1 VGEAAQEPATTPAS
15 PRRRLLRFTALLAGA
30 TLLAG
35 LLQTVQAT
43 GSRAQNAT
51 GSRTA
56 TVTLN
61 DLEPRLPAT
70 GDTVTVSGT
79 VTNNGKSAI
88 TDAHIGLRLGYGG
101 PIATRSAMKA
111 VSARSGY
118 DPDVDGEEIA
128 GHTVKVPAVPAG
140 VSAAFSLKVPVSALG
155 LGATGVY
162 VLGVTL
168 DGQTSAERW
177 QHVLGIR
184 RTFLPWYDASQSP
197 RPAETRIGY
206 LWPLT
211 DKPHMAARGDTDSQ
225 QSPIFLDDDLTA
237 ELKPGGRLWTM
248 VDLAQSL
255 QVTWIVDPDLLASVD
270 AMAKSY
276 RVAGPGG
283 DVTRTTPG
291 TGTEYAR
298 QWLNALRK
306 AVSGDQVIALPFG
319 DTDLASLAHHGRGV
333 AGTVTH
339 LRTAESLGLT
349 TVDTVLGATT
359 VKTLQGGRVTTDV
372 AWPVDG
378 ATDSSIVSVARSG
391 GARDIIARSD
401 NFPDNT
407 LPYTPSAARSL
418 GGGTT
423 AVVADAALSTA
434 FSADMGGAQN
444 ANLAV
449 QDFVAQ
455 TLLITMQAP
464 ARQRTL
470 LVAPQRMPDVAQA
483 TAMAKA
489 ITLTDSSPWA
499 ATVPFGTAA
508 GTRPDA
514 RAGHKVASSAAYPAA
529 LRRQEQT
536 AGDFQQLQTTQR
548 GLNDF
553 VVILT
558 RQDRVTVPFGNA
570 VLRSM
575 STQWRGQR
583 REAADFRDSI
593 GGYLTDLI
601 NAVHIIDKTTSLTL
615 SGRSGTIPVTVKNDL
630 GQPITGLVLRLTSDQ
645 TIRLE
650 IHSPEQPISIEGGHT
665 RTLKFRT
672 TAGANGPAH
681 LTAGLYT
688 QKGVLYGQSVR
699 FDVNI
704 TKVTDLVMLI
714 IAAGLL
720 LLVLAGVRIYRQRKR
735 QAAAESGGGDPGTGV
750 PRDAA
755 KGGHEGDDGTS
766 QGTAPGHPGDRAAD
780 TGPESPEPSPAGEKV
795 DG

>member
-1 VGEAAQEPATTPAS
+1 MGEAAQAPATLPAA
-15 PRRRLLRFTALLAGA
+15 PRRRLPRFTALLAGA

-35 LLQTVQAT
+35 LLQAVQAT
-43 GSRAQNAT
+43 GSQAQSAT

-56 TVTLN
+56 SVTLTG
-61 DLEPRLPAT
+61 LEPRLPGK
-70 GDTVTVSGT
+70 GDTITVSGT
-79 VTNNGKSAI
+79 VTNNSRSAI
-88 TDAHIGLRLGYGG
+88 TDSHIGVRIGSGG
-101 PIATRSAMKA
+101 PLTTRSAMKA
-111 VSARSGY
+111 ASTRTGY
-118 DPDVDGEEIA
+118 SQAFDGQEID
-128 GHTVKVPAVPAG
+128 GHTSKLATVPAG
-140 VSAAFSLKVPVSALG
+140 ASAAFTLRVPVSAFG
-155 LGATGVY
+155 LGQTGVY
-162 VLGVTL
+162 QLGVTL

-177 QHVLGIR
+177 QHVLGIK
-184 RTFLPWYDASQSP
+184 RTFLPWYDTTQTPQPSQ
-197 RPAETRIGY
+197 TRISY

-211 DKPHMAARGDTDSQ
+211 DRPHMAARGDTDSQ
-225 QSPIFLDDDLTA
+225 QSPIFLDDGLAA

-248 VDLAQSL
+248 VSVAQKL
-255 QVTWIVDPDLLASVD
+255 QVTWVIDPDLLASVD

-291 TGTEYAR
+291 TGTMYAN
-298 QWLNALRK
+298 QWLNALKR
-306 AVSGDQVIALPFG
+306 ALSGDQVVALPFG
-319 DTDLASLAHHGRGV
+319 DTDIASVAHQGRNV
-333 AGTVTH
+333 PGTVGH
-339 LRTAESLGLT
+339 LKTAESLGVM

-359 VKTLQGGRVTTDV
+359 VKTLQGGKVTSDV

-378 ATDSSIVSVARSG
+378 ATDASIVSVARSG
-391 GARDIIARSD
+391 GAKDIIARSD
-401 NFPDNT
+401 NFPDNS

-418 GGGTT
+418 GGGTR

-434 FSADMGGAQN
+434 FSGDMANAQSV
-444 ANLAV
+444 NLAI

-464 ARQRTL
+464 AKQRTL
-470 LVAPQRMPDVAQA
+470 LVAPQRMPTVQQA

-489 ITLTDSSPWA
+489 ITMTDGSPWA
-499 ATVPFGTAA
+499 ATVPFDTAA
-508 GTRPDA
+508 HTRPDT
-514 RAGHKVASSAAYPAA
+514 RAEHKVASASAYPAS
-529 LRRQEQT
+529 LRKQELTHRDFMQT
-536 AGDFQQLQTTQR
+536 WSTQR
-548 GLNDF
+548 TLNDF

-558 RQDRVTVPFGNA
+558 RKDRVTVPFGNA

-575 STQWRGQR
+575 SAEWRGHR
-583 REAADFRDSI
+583 GPGDDFRNSI
-593 GGYLTDLI
+593 GGYLQDLI
-601 NAVHIIDKTTSLTL
+601 GAVHIIDKTTTLTL

-630 GQPITGLVLRLTSDQ
+630 GQPITNLVLKLTSSQ

-650 IHSPEQPISIEGGHT
+650 IHNPEQPISIEGGHT

-672 TAGANGPAH
+672 TASANGPAH
-681 LTAGLYT
+681 LVAGLYT
-688 QKGVLYGQSVR
+688 QNGVVYPGQSVA

-735 QAAAESGGGDPGTGV
+735 QAAAESGDGDPGADGHA
-750 PRDAA
+750 DATS
-755 KGGHEGDDGTS
+755 GGDGDDGFS
-766 QGTAPGHPGDRAAD
+766 HGTAPGHPGDHAAD